1 MLTTCPRYGLF
12 TLSTNGGYTD
22 TMTPKQRTAQLKR
35 IIKQMGGRLDGNN
48 IENYTRIANTT
59 CSSVATVKSWLLND
73 KSRTIPAIKLQALQS
88 WAG

>member
-1 MLTTCPRYGLF
+1 
-12 TLSTNGGYTD
+12 
-22 TMTPKQRTAQLKR
+22 MTPKQRTAQLKR
-35 IIKQMGGRLDGNN
+35 IIKKMGGRLDGNN
-48 IENYTRIANTT
+48 IENYTRIAELT